1 VLLVVVVVVV
11 VVAPSRVVVAVVLP
25 SLAVAICMYA
35 LFCCLRGR
43 YVEIYEPRTLK
54 VQRFEEASERLP
66 TGCCDWM
73 LTLLDLRL
81 TTVSRTCGMDAAG
94 YLAMQTMLCKILAL
108 VTILCL
114 PVLLPVYARAGN
126 LGGFES
132 ISLSNVES
140 TSNLLWAPAS
150 LSWPIAGVAYVLIY
164 RCLRKLQDLRM
175 DSMHHNCHPRHYTLL
190 LRNVRESSAELKE
203 KIKSIAGTDTIHVEI
218 VKDLGKPY
226 DKQFQKYK
234 ASWRVW
240 KRAEVSSK
248 EVADAPMMRQGFCG
262 KKVEAVPYLAE
273 KRDELRQGVESKRAG
288 LDAESSSRPC
298 AFVTFASLSAASEAL
313 MQLKAWTPE
322 PASEPR
328 SIIWANLKKCRSLHQ
343 RRALQGSVVLMLALI
358 IILWAIPVAA
368 TQGLANLDDLAA
380 KAPVLAWVVDLPQ
393 SVVSILQG
401 LLPTVALAILNAL
414 VVPIFT
420 LLAVRTGMEDKMH
433 IQKSIMKSYYWF
445 LMVNSF
451 LVVLISGSV
460 LNQLVTILHDP
471 SKIQELLGAAVP
483 KVGTFFLSFITL
495 RALASPPVAL
505 SLIGKLIPTILL
517 LKMSKTDDERA
528 EVLDPG
534 FHQYGVMYAEDLF
547 VWSVVIAYS
556 VISPIILP
564 FGLLYFALKHITS
577 KYLLCFVY
585 RSEYQAE
592 GAQAVSAFQL
602 VLVGL
607 LIGQLTV
614 VCVLS
619 IKGSPAAALCAP
631 LPFVSLGFMVWIA
644 CFGVADQALPASWAS
659 ELEDEARL
667 AQWHQELTEHA
678 FAEPAYFIDLD
689 EPTLD
694 KFFWRECVKSEI

>member
-1 VLLVVVVVVV
+1 
-11 VVAPSRVVVAVVLP
+11 
-25 SLAVAICMYA
+25 
-35 LFCCLRGR
+35 
-43 YVEIYEPRTLK
+43 
-54 VQRFEEASERLP
+54 
-66 TGCCDWM
+66 
-73 LTLLDLRL
+73 
-81 TTVSRTCGMDAAG
+81 
-94 YLAMQTMLCKILAL
+94 
-108 VTILCL
+108 
-114 PVLLPVYARAGN
+114 
-126 LGGFES
+126 
-132 ISLSNVES
+132 
-140 TSNLLWAPAS
+140 
-150 LSWPIAGVAYVLIY
+150 
-164 RCLRKLQDLRM
+164 
-175 DSMHHNCHPRHYTLL
+175 
-190 LRNVRESSAELKE
+190 
-203 KIKSIAGTDTIHVEI
+203 
-218 VKDLGKPY
+218 
-226 DKQFQKYK
+226 
-234 ASWRVW
+234 
-240 KRAEVSSK
+240 
-248 EVADAPMMRQGFCG
+248 
-262 KKVEAVPYLAE
+262 
-273 KRDELRQGVESKRAG
+273 
-288 LDAESSSRPC
+288 
-298 AFVTFASLSAASEAL
+298 
-313 MQLKAWTPE
+313 
-322 PASEPR
+322 
-328 SIIWANLKKCRSLHQ
+328 LKKCRSLYQ
-343 RRALQGSVVLMLALI
+343 RRALQSSVALMLALT
-358 IILWAIPVAA
+358 IILWAIPIAA

-420 LLAVRTGMEDKMH
+420 LLAVRTGMEDKMY
-433 IQKSIMKSYYWF
+433 IQKAIMKSYYWF

-451 LVVLISGSV
+451 FVVLISGSV
-460 LNQLVTILHDP
+460 LNQLVTILQDP
-471 SKIQELLGAAVP
+471 SQIQPLLGAAVP

-607 LIGQLTV
+607 LVGQLTV

-644 CFGVADQALPASWAS
+644 CFGVADQALPASLAS

-678 FAEPAYFIDLD
+678 FAEPAYFVDLD

-694 KFFWRECVKSEI
+694 KFFWRDCVKSEICRDRSL